1 VLASFHQHLFPHKYK
16 KHGGYRAL
24 KTRTVIR
31 EGWYLIISLFIGLV
45 VLPWIILLFIFPVQY
60 PWPGYQDF
68 LEGLVEVHS
77 PFPWVVATG
86 PYLLLQGVRWI
97 RWAMKSSKAPK

>member
-1 VLASFHQHLFPHKYK
+1 MGHAFDSNTNCPGSTCDVKS
-16 KHGGYRAL
+16 
-24 KTRTVIR
+24 KTIIR
-31 EGWYLIISLFIGLV
+31 EFLYVLICLFVGLV

-86 PYLLLQGVRWI
+86 PYLLLQCVRSI
-97 RWAMKSSKAPK
+97 RWAIQSKKNKPK

>member
-1 VLASFHQHLFPHKYK
+1 LKPKIVM
-16 KHGGYRAL
+16 REAL
-24 KTRTVIR
+24 
-31 EGWYLIISLFIGLV
+31 YLLLCLFIGLI

-60 PWPGYQDF
+60 PWPGYLDF

-86 PYLLLQGVRWI
+86 PYLLLQCVRSI
-97 RWAMKSSKAPK
+97 RWAMHSPKPSK

>member
-1 VLASFHQHLFPHKYK
+1 LKPKIVM
-16 KHGGYRAL
+16 REAL
-24 KTRTVIR
+24 
-31 EGWYLIISLFIGLV
+31 YLLLCLFIGLI

-60 PWPGYQDF
+60 PWPGYLDF

-86 PYLLLQGVRWI
+86 PYLLLQYVRSI
-97 RWAMKSSKAPK
+97 RWAMHSPKPSK